1 MNKAKLLLYMAAS
14 ISNRAMGSEARVMTT
29 KKALIVDDS
38 KLAQFLLKKMLSQ
51 HELEVDTID
60 SAEEALGYLSHKKPD
75 VIFMDHTMPGM
86 NGLQALKVI
95 KDNPN
100 TATIPIMMYTSQDDG
115 MYMSQARAL
124 GAVDILPK
132 QLKPVE
138 LAQVLKK
145 LHLIDDLGVDETT
158 TLRQEIPQF
167 AANETSSDT
176 LEAEELSNLLRD
188 AESALEKETLKQ
200 FVQQE
205 LDKQDQRFTLILQQI
220 NQSLQTLTNK
230 DNNPEAESSL
240 PAKHSSVLWL
250 VLLMLV
256 TIVFGLL
263 YYDLRQSISSIQQ
276 SFYAGSNEVNS
287 LKPIKPEIITQPL
300 VNNDNQ
306 HSVLLLALENSV
318 NSSGDIPMEEP
329 LFGERSLQK
338 LVNLIAPLNVT
349 KFSGNLHVIAH
360 TGNFCLQSNA
370 NGEFSI
376 PEAATPISEC
386 QIIEPITTI
395 EQMTTPEFR
404 SFIADINNDE
414 SANFYISLVSR
425 DGSEPLTSYPDIGN
439 VMNAGTWNAIAQ
451 QNRRV
456 EFVFST
462 AQ

>member
-1 MNKAKLLLYMAAS
+1 
-14 ISNRAMGSEARVMTT
+14 MGNEARVMTT

-38 KLAQFLLKKMLSQ
+38 KLAQFLLKKMLGR

-100 TATIPIMMYTSQDDG
+100 TATIPVMMYTSQNDG

-145 LHLIDDLGVDETT
+145 LHLIDDLRVDETT
-158 TLRQEIPQF
+158 ALRQEIHQF
-167 AANETSSDT
+167 PANETSSGT

-200 FVQQE
+200 FVHQK
-205 LDKQDQRFTLILQQI
+205 LDKQDQRFARILQQI
-220 NQSLQTLTNK
+220 NQSLKALNDK
-230 DNNPEAESSL
+230 ENNSKLETESSL
-240 PAKHSSVLWL
+240 PARHSSVLWL
-250 VLLMLV
+250 ALLMLV

-263 YYDLRQSISSIQQ
+263 YYDLQQALSSIQQ
-276 SFYAGSNEVNS
+276 NAYASSNASSNANSNAVNS
-287 LKPIKPEIITQPL
+287 LKPVKPAIIAQPL
-300 VNNDNQ
+300 TSNDNQ
-306 HSVLLLALENSV
+306 HDVLLLALESSV
-318 NSSGDIPMEEP
+318 NSSGNIPMEES

-338 LVNLIAPLNVT
+338 LVNLIAPLNVI
-349 KFSGNLHVIAH
+349 KFSGNLQVIAH
-360 TGNFCLQSNA
+360 TGNFCLKSNA

-376 PEAATPISEC
+376 PDAKTPISEC
-386 QIIEPITTI
+386 QIIEPTTTI
-395 EQMTTPEFR
+395 EQMMTAEFR
-404 SFIADINNDE
+404 SFITDINNDE
-414 SANFYISLVSR
+414 SANFYISLVAR
-425 DGSEPLTSYPDIGN
+425 DGSEPLTSYPDIAN
-439 VMNAGTWNAIAQ
+439 AMTAGTWNAIAQ
-451 QNRRV
+451 QNHRV

>member
-1 MNKAKLLLYMAAS
+1 
-14 ISNRAMGSEARVMTT
+14 MTT

-158 TLRQEIPQF
+158 TLRQDIPQF
-167 AANETSSDT
+167 ATNETSSGT
-176 LEAEELSNLLRD
+176 LETEELSNLLRD

-205 LDKQDQRFTLILQQI
+205 LDKQDQRFTRILQQI
-220 NQSLQTLTNK
+220 NQSLKALNDK
-230 DNNPEAESSL
+230 ENNSKLATESLL
-240 PAKHSSVLWL
+240 PARHSSVLWL

-263 YYDLRQSISSIQQ
+263 YYDLQQALSSIQQ
-276 SFYAGSNEVNS
+276 NAYANSNAVNS
-287 LKPIKPEIITQPL
+287 LKPVKPAIINQTL

-306 HSVLLLALENSV
+306 HDVLLLALENSV
-318 NSSGDIPMEEP
+318 NSSADIPMEEP

-349 KFSGNLHVIAH
+349 KFSGNLQVIAH
-360 TGNFCLQSNA
+360 TGNFCLQSNT

-376 PEAATPISEC
+376 PDAKTPISEC

-395 EQMTTPEFR
+395 EQMMTPEFR
-404 SFIADINNDE
+404 SFITDINNDE
-414 SANFYISLVSR
+414 SANFYISLVVR
-425 DGSEPLTSYPDIGN
+425 DGSEPLTSYPDIAN
-439 VMNAGTWNAIAQ
+439 TMTAGTWNAIAQ
-451 QNRRV
+451 QNHRV
-456 EFVFST
+456 EFVFSA